1 MTASVSRHAGQL
13 SRFGRL
19 WWLPPGGYGN
29 GLDDQA
35 WVPVLRTSEQIVPQ
49 VLDALRGAGAPAYA
63 ASVRRTPRRPR
74 RPRDRGRRP
83 DSYQLWVG
91 ASAYS
96 RAESALLAVMP
107 RLSREAARHSDSA
120 WR

>member
-1 MTASVSRHAGQL
+1 MTAPVSRPIGRL

-19 WWLPPGGYGN
+19 WWLPTGGYGN

-35 WVPVLRTSEQIVPQ
+35 WAPALQISEQIVPQ
-49 VLDALRGAGAPAYA
+49 VLNALRAAGVPAYA
-63 ASVRRTPRRPR
+63 ARVRSPLHK
-74 RPRDRGRRP
+74 PRDRGRQT

-91 ASAYS
+91 ASAYG
-96 RAESALLAVMP
+96 RAEAALLAVMP
-107 RLSREAARHSDSA
+107 RLAREVARRSHSA

>member
-1 MTASVSRHAGQL
+1 MAASVSRRAVQL

-19 WWLPPGGYGN
+19 WWLPAGGHGN

-35 WVPVLRTSEQIVPQ
+35 WAPALQISEQIVPQ
-49 VLDALRGAGAPAYA
+49 VLEALRDAGVPAYA
-63 ASVRRTPRRPR
+63 ARVRAPLRRS
-74 RPRDRGRRP
+74 RDRVRQP

-91 ASAYS
+91 ASAYG
-96 RAESALLAVMP
+96 RAEDALLAVMP
-107 RLSREAARHSDSA
+107 RLAREAARHSDSA